1 MNNGPAAT
9 GKFFSELKERAAQQL
24 PGESL
29 GLFRSGKLKAC
40 IIPPYLSLS
49 RALEAAKTLSFPVE
63 IAAQNAHCEK
73 SGAYTGE
80 VSGQLLAELGLS
92 WVLTGHSER
101 RQFFGD
107 TDETVR
113 KRTESLLNQN
123 FKVIACIGETRA
135 ERETGQ
141 TEQVLTRQLKGLFPE
156 PRSGA
161 STYLDGRLVLAY
173 EPVWAIGTGLT
184 ATPEQAEEAHQC
196 ARIEISAQFYEPLLT
211 ATPEQ
216 AEEAH
221 KIVRRFLSEHIDEG
235 AAEKAQILYGGS
247 VTPDNVATLLGC
259 PNVDG
264 ALVGGASLKPES
276 YLALLMAGVRAAAG
290 R

>member
-1 MNNGPAAT
+1 MNSRGILIAGNWKMNNGPAAT
-9 GKFFSELKERAAQQL
+9 GKFFSELKERAAQAM

-29 GLFRSGKLKAC
+29 ELFRNGKLKAC

-49 RALEAAKTLSFPVE
+49 RALEAAKMLSFPVE
-63 IAAQNAHCEK
+63 IAAQNAHWEK
-73 SGAYTGE
+73 SGAFTGE

-113 KRTESLLNQN
+113 KRTESLLTQN

-135 ERETGQ
+135 EREAGQ
-141 TEQVLTRQLKGLFPE
+141 TEQVLTRQLRGLFPSAE
-156 PRSGA
+156 SGA
-161 STYLDGRLVLAY
+161 SVYLDGRLVLAY

-184 ATPEQAEEAHQC
+184 ATPEQAEEAH
-196 ARIEISAQFYEPLLT
+196 R
-211 ATPEQ
+211 
-216 AEEAH
+216 
-221 KIVRRFLSEHIDEG
+221 IVRRFLSEQVDTS
-235 AAEKAQILYGGS
+235 AAEKAQVLYGGS
-247 VTPDNVATLLGC
+247 VTPENVNSLLAC

-276 YLALLMAGVRAAAG
+276 YLALLVAGVHAAAG